1 MPRLEDFV
9 FNIRSILPLEFGPAH
24 LPTTE
29 YIRCTLTPLTKHPV
43 VSYVDCFPEDGD
55 SHCHFYIHF
64 SCGWHKHVHRWKQW
78 VWSIQQSCD
87 EHECALIV
95 RYPSLRGINFLA
107 DHDDDTWNNSSS
119 IRGCFSPM
127 ICMGPF
133 MPVNWN
139 EWRMIICER
148 THESIIPKSS
158 PSGCGEMET
167 DQCSPETSLL
177 HLKEIE

>member
-1 MPRLEDFV
+1 MSPFRALVKNTIDSENRVVALHSSHNRSRNQSERQRLSSCLSAWLDFENAKLLWLVPGEMPRLEDFV

-64 SCGWHKHVHRWKQW
+64 SCGWHKHVHRWKPW

-87 EHECALIV
+87 EHECAPIV

-107 DHDDDTWNNSSS
+107 DHDDDT
-119 IRGCFSPM
+119 
-127 ICMGPF
+127 
-133 MPVNWN
+133 
-139 EWRMIICER
+139 
-148 THESIIPKSS
+148 
-158 PSGCGEMET
+158 
-167 DQCSPETSLL
+167 
-177 HLKEIE
+177 